1 MAQCTLYTLYVHAYI
16 HPSIHPYIHT
26 YMRMFMFVSVSVVVF
41 LFFIFLIS
49 CSPSSSFSFYSFSLC
64 YYSKQPVNDS
74 FGLRGNIELFSDV
87 AAASSFS
94 MCVFCIV
101 SRPFYNYM
109 TVERFIFLHCLLSFF
124 LSILVFIS
132 HSFSAS
138 VSVFLYHH
146 FRSHAKVF
154 DRVGAIIYGNIR

>member
-1 MAQCTLYTLYVHAYI
+1 
-16 HPSIHPYIHT
+16 
-26 YMRMFMFVSVSVVVF
+26 MRMFMFVSVSVVVF
-41 LFFIFLIS
+41 LFSFFLLLIS

-109 TVERFIFLHCLLSFF
+109 TVERFIFLHCLLALSFF

-132 HSFSAS
+132 HSFSVS
-138 VSVFLYHH
+138 VSIFLYHH

-154 DRVGAIIYGNIR
+154 DRVGAIIYGNIRWDSRVYAVNLMLII